1 MSEENQLE
9 VSMEEAEKLLSEK
22 GTQKASWSKICLE
35 VKKSGQPVKVIN
47 LKSGQIAGGYRAAKE
62 AGLRS
67 AQSYKEGWIL
77 IVPASKK
84 TPKQVVEKPSAIP
97 KPPEGSVNIRRVK

>member
-1 MSEENQLE
+1 MSEETHIK
-9 VSMEEAEKLLSEK
+9 VSMEEAEKLLKDK
-22 GTQKASWSKICLE
+22 GTQKASWQKIIFD
-35 VKKSGQPVKVIN
+35 VKKSGQPVKVTN

-77 IVPASKK
+77 IAPALKK